1 MIGNVVV
8 VVIGI
13 MLEEINVIG
22 VVYKKNKILDINNI
36 NQGGEMIVKIDNIGS
51 KDLEKKVIG

>member
-1 MIGNVVV
+1 
-8 VVIGI
+8 